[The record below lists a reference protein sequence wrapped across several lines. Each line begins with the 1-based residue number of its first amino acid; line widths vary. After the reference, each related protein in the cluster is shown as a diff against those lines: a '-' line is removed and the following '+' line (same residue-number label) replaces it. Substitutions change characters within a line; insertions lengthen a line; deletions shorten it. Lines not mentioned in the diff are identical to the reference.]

1 MRNTECLESC
11 EEKKKKSRAGDGSE
25 KKQGPDHVKPFGSIH
40 VFILSEMGDLGRV
53 WSREVK

>member
-1 MRNTECLESC
+1 MR
-11 EEKKKKSRAGDGSE
+11 KKKSRAGDGSE